1 MLSGVRQA
9 ENCSVLEF
17 AHEDLLQI
25 TLEQTER
32 EYTWVNLVCLKLNQH
47 RWEWDLVLRPSIEGT
62 CVWKGFNLLLC
73 FREHLPNLRASCTVL
88 NGGKL
93 TGGENNPST
102 FLQLLA
108 ICVTP
113 LSLIK
118 SANFAPVKD
127 LIKGSAGHTVP
138 SGMDNEPLCSSE
150 LLISPCLCW
159 LQHYKVRYGFCLLPF
174 LLCFSAI
181 GMTFWRAHKRCILT
195 SSPV

>member
-47 RWEWDLVLRPSIEGT
+47 WWEQDLVLRSSIEGT

-73 FREHLPNLRASCTVL
+73 FREHLPNLLASCTVL
-88 NGGKL
+88 NGSKL
-93 TGGENNPST
+93 TRGENNPST

-108 ICVTP
+108 IHVTP
-113 LSLIK
+113 LYLITI
-118 SANFAPVKD
+118 ANFTPVKD
-127 LIKGSAGHTVP
+127 LIKGSVGPTVP
-138 SGMDNEPLCSSE
+138 PGMEYEPFCGSE
-150 LLISPCLCW
+150 LLISHCLCW
-159 LQHYKVRYGFCLLPF
+159 LQYYEVR
-174 LLCFSAI
+174 
-181 GMTFWRAHKRCILT
+181 
-195 SSPV
+195 